1 MVNQEIAKIFREIG
15 KILEMKEVAFKPQ
28 AYYRAALAIESLQE
42 DLLDLW
48 TRGGKKALKEIP
60 GIGQN
65 LAEKIEEFLLT
76 GKIKEHQLLKKSLP
90 VDVVG
95 LTQIEGVGPKLVK
108 RLYKELGI
116 RTLQDLEQ
124 AAKKHLIQK
133 LEGFGPKKEQ
143 NILEGIEF
151 LKKSKGRVLLGEI
164 LPTVQNIKSKLEKLK
179 EVQAI
184 EVVGSFRRKKET
196 VGDVDILVVSSNP
209 DKVMDFFCNMPG
221 VVKVWG
227 RGPTKASV
235 HLKEGFDMDLRVVER
250 ESYGAA
256 LQYFTGSKEH
266 NIAVRKIAISKGFKL
281 NEYGLFKGKER
292 IAGLTEQE
300 IYQALGMQ
308 VPPPEI
314 REDQG
319 EIELALKGSLP
330 KLIEIG
336 DIKGDLHVHS
346 NWDGGEHSIEEL
358 AQKAQDL
365 GYEYLGISDHTK
377 FLKIEKG
384 LDEKQLTAQSEEI
397 KKLNLKF
404 KSRNLKFR
412 ILHGCEANI
421 LKTGAVDISDEA
433 LAKLDY
439 VIAGVHSHMNL
450 TEKEMTDRIIR
461 AMKNPNVDIISHPTG
476 RLLQRRD
483 PYQLDFEKIL
493 KVARDTG
500 TILEINSSPQ
510 RLDLPDR
517 FIKLAK
523 AMGVKMIINTDT
535 HQLHHFSY
543 MELGVAQARRG
554 WAEKKDIVNTQPLL
568 KLLETLKK

>member
-554 WAEKKDIVNTQPLL
+554 WAEKKKTLL
-568 KLLETLKK
+568 IPSHF